1 MGKVVHDREQ
11 WLSPSEVARMFH
23 VSPITVRSWANSGYL
38 KPQLTPGGH
47 RRFSLREVQS
57 FASERGGL
65 LGPST
70 SAKLE
75 TDSEPNIST
84 VSPQVLIV
92 DDDADIAELLGEHIK
107 RLRPGV
113 ELLYAIDGFEAG
125 SLMQEHVPSLI
136 FIDIMMP
143 GIRGDSVCRFI
154 KRNPKARHVPVVGM
168 TGFPSQENVE
178 RMQTAG
184 ALAVVGKPFDMQELS
199 TLVSNTL
206 GGGVVGG

>member
-57 FASERGGL
+57 FASERGAL
-65 LGPST
+65 LGPSANT
-70 SAKLE
+70 KLE
-75 TDSEPNIST
+75 TGSEPNISA

-92 DDDADIAELLGEHIK
+92 DDDADIAELLGEHLK

-168 TGFPSQENVE
+168 TGFPSQDNVE

-184 ALAVVGKPFDMQELS
+184 ALAVVSKPFDMQELS
-199 TLVSNTL
+199 TLVRNTL
-206 GGGVVGG
+206 GECVIGA

>member
-1 MGKVVHDREQ
+1 
-11 WLSPSEVARMFH
+11 MFH

-65 LGPST
+65 FGPSA
-70 SAKLE
+70 SAMLE
-75 TDSEPNIST
+75 ADSEPNVST

-92 DDDADIAELLGEHIK
+92 DDDADIAELLGEHLK

-168 TGFPSQENVE
+168 TGFPSEENVE
-178 RMQTAG
+178 RMKTAG

-206 GGGVVGG
+206 GG

>member
-1 MGKVVHDREQ
+1 MGKVAHDREQ

-57 FASERGGL
+57 FASERGAL
-65 LGPST
+65 LGS
-70 SAKLE
+70 SAKSNLE
-75 TDSEPNIST
+75 EGSEANIST

-92 DDDADIAELLGEHIK
+92 DDDADIAELLGEHLK

-168 TGFPSQENVE
+168 TGFPSQGNVE

-184 ALAVVGKPFDMQELS
+184 ALAVVSKPFDMQELS
-199 TLVSNTL
+199 TLVCSTL
-206 GGGVVGG
+206 GS